1 MQNRVSLQPNCEIMK
16 QFVFLVG
23 CLMTLTVSAQK
34 KTPQPAATDVPRP
47 KLVVGIMVDQ
57 MRWDFLYRYYNR
69 YSPYGGFKRMLNQG
83 FSNENAF
90 IPYAPTVTACGHT
103 TVYTGTVP
111 GIHGIAGNAWWDYEK
126 NRTVYCSEDKTVK
139 TVGSNTAAGEMS
151 PRNMLATT
159 ICDELKLATNF
170 RSKVI
175 GIAIKDRGG
184 ILPAGHSADAAYWYD
199 NKTGN
204 WITSTYY
211 MQQLPAWVQAFNDQK
226 HVDQLYEKGWN
237 TLYPIATYV
246 QSSKDENEFEAKP
259 FGNEQKSF
267 PYSLKQFVGKN
278 YNSVSQ
284 TPWGNTLTLM
294 LAKEAIKQEQMG
306 KDSITDFLAVSF
318 SSPDYIG
325 HAFGPNSIEV
335 EDTYLRLDKEL
346 GELFDYL
353 DKTVGKGQYVSFLT
367 ADHGV
372 AHVPGFMQEHK
383 LPGGAVDDNKLVA
396 DLNNM
401 LKEKYGH
408 SNLVLSAYNYQL
420 SLNRHLIDSVD
431 LDREEL
437 IAAIIRVVKKIE
449 GVDRVFE
456 IDELM
461 EQPLHQVVKDR
472 LANGWHPKRSGD
484 IQILFAPG
492 WIDGGKTGTTHG
504 LWNPYDSHIPLVW
517 YGWGIRK
524 GRSVEE
530 VYMTDIAAT
539 LAALLRIQ
547 MPSGC
552 VGKPI
557 RAIFE

>member
-1 MQNRVSLQPNCEIMK
+1 
-16 QFVFLVG
+16 
-23 CLMTLTVSAQK
+23 
-34 KTPQPAATDVPRP
+34 
-47 KLVVGIMVDQ
+47 
-57 MRWDFLYRYYNR
+57 
-69 YSPYGGFKRMLNQG
+69 
-83 FSNENAF
+83 
-90 IPYAPTVTACGHT
+90 
-103 TVYTGTVP
+103 
-111 GIHGIAGNAWWDYEK
+111 
-126 NRTVYCSEDKTVK
+126 
-139 TVGSNTAAGEMS
+139 
-151 PRNMLATT
+151 
-159 ICDELKLATNF
+159 
-170 RSKVI
+170 
-175 GIAIKDRGG
+175 
-184 ILPAGHSADAAYWYD
+184 
-199 NKTGN
+199 
-204 WITSTYY
+204 
-211 MQQLPAWVQAFNDQK
+211 
-226 HVDQLYEKGWN
+226 VDQLYEKGWN

-353 DKTVGKGQYVSFLT
+353 DKMVGKGQYVSFLT

-408 SNLVLSAYNYQL
+408 SDLVLSAYNYQL
-420 SLNRHLIDSVD
+420 SLNRQLIDSVD
-431 LDREEL
+431 LDRDEL

-461 EQPLHQVVKDR
+461 EK
-472 LANGWHPKRSGD
+472 
-484 IQILFAPG
+484 IQKL
-492 WIDGGKTGTTHG
+492 
-504 LWNPYDSHIPLVW
+504 
-517 YGWGIRK
+517 
-524 GRSVEE
+524 
-530 VYMTDIAAT
+530 
-539 LAALLRIQ
+539 
-547 MPSGC
+547 
-552 VGKPI
+552 
-557 RAIFE
+557 

>member
-1 MQNRVSLQPNCEIMK
+1 MK
-16 QFVFLVG
+16 QFVLWVVCLVS
-23 CLMTLTVSAQK
+23 LTVSAQK
-34 KTPQPAATDVPRP
+34 KAVSPAVSSVPRP

-57 MRWDFLYRYYNR
+57 MRWDFLYRYYSR
-69 YSPYGGFKRMLNQG
+69 YSASGGFKRMLNQG
-83 FSNENAF
+83 FTNENTF

-111 GIHGIAGNAWWDYEK
+111 GVHGITGNAWWDYEK
-126 NRTVYCSEDKTVK
+126 NRNVYCSEDKTVK

-204 WITSTYY
+204 WVTSTYY
-211 MQQLPAWVQAFNDQK
+211 MQQLPAWVQSFNEQK
-226 HVDQLYEKGWN
+226 HPDRFYEKGWT
-237 TLYPIATYV
+237 TLYPADTYV
-246 QSSKDENEFEAKP
+246 QSTKDENEFEARP
-259 FGNEQKSF
+259 FGNEQKGF
-267 PYSLKQFVGKN
+267 PYSLKQFIGKN
-278 YNSVSQ
+278 YNSISQ
-284 TPWGNTLTLM
+284 TPWGNTMTMM
-294 LAKEAIKQEQMG
+294 LAKEAILQEQMG

-353 DKTVGKGQYVSFLT
+353 DQTVGKGQYVSFLT

-383 LPGGAVDDNKLVA
+383 LPGGVVDDNKLVA
-396 DLNNM
+396 DLNRI
-401 LKEKYGH
+401 LREKFGH
-408 SNLVLSAYNYQL
+408 PDLVLSAHNYQL
-420 SLNRHLIDSVD
+420 SLNRQLIDSTD
-431 LDREEL
+431 ISREDL
-437 IAAIIRVVKKIE
+437 IAAIIKIVKAIE

-461 EQPLHQVVKDR
+461 EQPMNQVVKNR

-484 IQILFAPG
+484 IQIVFAPG

-517 YGWGIRK
+517 YGWGIRQ

-530 VYMTDIAAT
+530 VYMTDIAPT

-557 RAIFE
+557 MAVFR

>member
-1 MQNRVSLQPNCEIMK
+1 MKGFFVVLISLVCFSAI
-16 QFVFLVG
+16 
-23 CLMTLTVSAQK
+23 AQK
-34 KTPQPAATDVPRP
+34 PKFPHPKTQEIQRP

-69 YSPYGGFKRMLNQG
+69 YAANGGFKRMLGDG
-83 FSNENAF
+83 FTCDNTF

-103 TVYTGTVP
+103 CVYTGSVP
-111 GIHGIAGNAWWDYEK
+111 AIHGITGNAWYDYEK

-139 TVGSNTAAGEMS
+139 TVGSTSNAGEMS
-151 PRNMLATT
+151 PRNMLTTT
-159 ICDELKLATNF
+159 IGDELRLATNF

-184 ILPAGHSADAAYWYD
+184 ILPAGHSANAAYWYD
-199 NKTGN
+199 SKTGD

-211 MQQLPAWVQAFNDQK
+211 MNDLPQWVKEFNAKKHADAFYNA
-226 HVDQLYEKGWN
+226 GWN
-237 TLYPIATYV
+237 TMYPINSYV

-259 FGNEQKSF
+259 FGAEQKAF
-267 PYSLKQFVGKN
+267 PYDLKRFIGKN
-278 YNSVSQ
+278 YGIVAS
-284 TPWGNTLTLM
+284 TPHGNTLTAM
-294 LAKEAIKQEQMG
+294 MAKEAVINESMG
-306 KDSITDFLAVSF
+306 KDSVTDFLAVSF
-318 SSPDYIG
+318 SSPDYVG

-346 GELFDYL
+346 GALFDFL
-353 DKTVGKGQYVSFLT
+353 DKTVGKGQYISFLT

-372 AHVPGFMQEHK
+372 AHVPGFMTENK
-383 LPGGAVDDNKLVA
+383 LPGGAVDDNKLVS
-396 DLNNM
+396 DLNK
-401 LKEKYGH
+401 LLAEKYKNN
-408 SNLVLSAYNYQL
+408 NLVLSAYNYQV
-420 SLNRHLIDSVD
+420 SLNHVIIDSAD
-431 LDREEL
+431 LDKED
-437 IAAIIRVVKKIE
+437 IIEDVIKFASKIQ
-449 GVDRVFE
+449 GIDRVFA

-461 EQPLHQVVKDR
+461 EQPMNAAVKNK

-484 IQILFAPG
+484 VQLIFAPG

-517 YGWGIRK
+517 YGWNIK
-524 GRSVEE
+524 PGRSTEE

-539 LAALLRIQ
+539 LAAMLRIQ

-557 RAIFE
+557 QAVLK